1 MQLPV
6 FFVAEGEKTAADGVR
21 GTKTKR
27 AQAVALL
34 RYTSKCIKMQKYAIQ
49 SVTKNVLQF
58 ELQHEKRDALPR
70 KRRKRNI
77 TVTHRRCL

>member
-49 SVTKNVLQF
+49 SVTKNVL
-58 ELQHEKRDALPR
+58 
-70 KRRKRNI
+70 
-77 TVTHRRCL
+77 